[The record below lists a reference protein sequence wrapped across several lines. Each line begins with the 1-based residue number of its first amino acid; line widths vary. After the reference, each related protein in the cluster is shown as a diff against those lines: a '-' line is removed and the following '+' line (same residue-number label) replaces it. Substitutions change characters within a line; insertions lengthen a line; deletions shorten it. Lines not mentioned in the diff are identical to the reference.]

1 MAQPLQRDSP
11 AFCLSIYG
19 INNKFTYEDVQKRW
33 NTIKELAKQEG
44 IRILGF
50 SSDGDWR
57 LLKVMRLESQV
68 LQASCPEYL
77 NWHWFHCTFNSETI
91 YIQDTVHILT
101 KLKTRFTK
109 PSVFLPFGNDVISS
123 SHLLKLITDYS
134 KDKHLLVENDLNS
147 DDKMNFNAVLK
158 ISSECVLSLL
168 ADNIPESKG
177 TVLYLTLLRN
187 INESFLNKDI
197 SLRKRIYL
205 MWYTVFILRIWR
217 GWLDKEKQNTV

>member
-109 PSVFLPFGNDVISS
+109 PSVFYHLATTLYHQVI
-123 SHLLKLITDYS
+123 Y
-134 KDKHLLVENDLNS
+134 
-147 DDKMNFNAVLK
+147 
-158 ISSECVLSLL
+158 
-168 ADNIPESKG
+168 
-177 TVLYLTLLRN
+177 
-187 INESFLNKDI
+187 
-197 SLRKRIYL
+197 
-205 MWYTVFILRIWR
+205 
-217 GWLDKEKQNTV
+217 